1 MYNTRLFCLSILVV
15 LVAASLATTQWGTRP
30 DDMHIDQV
38 GYPSPGSPVSL
49 TFRVTGNPGPNLGY
63 QAAMSQGWRGIPIPG
78 GVVPLDPDAF
88 FFLTATNSL
97 PAVFSGFAGKL
108 NPLGIASGAI
118 NIPPFPAL
126 NGTSLYMAFVIYDT
140 KGKVQGISR
149 AHKFQI
155 LDRPQT
161 AVCGNTP
168 LNNIEVVDLD
178 GKTIVKAIPVGSF
191 AQAPYYDLSCK
202 HIIATTWAGWSYR
215 IDTLTNQIVNTVQI
229 TGNSCVGGAAVMTSK
244 GERYFVC
251 NTNAATPSICEID
264 SASFKEVK
272 NHLFPVNQERPA
284 GLAPRPFSSE
294 ALVTCFLSTT
304 GAIYK
309 FDVESG
315 AVATVV
321 APGTIDN
328 PQDAVWRP
336 QGDLVFVCEYGSA
349 TSTIATTPTIWAFD
363 SNFQLK
369 RKIKVGLKMP
379 AAAGIAMAPDG
390 SYFYCDVSGD
400 SNIAKVDCDPASP
413 GFGSVIKNIPIPGG
427 FTSGGWM
434 GRNYDG
440 SKAYAL
446 LTTGLGELNTVT
458 DKFSTSII
466 PTTSGAAIFNV
477 RHHRQDL

>member
-1 MYNTRLFCLSILVV
+1 MYPKLFCLWFLVL
-15 LVAASLATTQWGTRP
+15 LVAVSMASTQWGTRP
-30 DDMHIDQV
+30 DDMHIDQI
-38 GYPSPGSPVSL
+38 GYPSPGSPLSL

-88 FFLTATNSL
+88 FFLTATNAL
-97 PAVFSGFAGKL
+97 PGIFSGFAGKL
-108 NPLGIASGAI
+108 NPLGIATGAI
-118 NIPPFPAL
+118 NIPPIPAL
-126 NGTSLYMAFVIYDT
+126 NGLAMYMAFVIYDT
-140 KGKVQGISR
+140 KGVQGISR
-149 AHKFQI
+149 AHEFQI

-191 AQAPYYDLSCK
+191 AQAPFYDLSCN
-202 HIIATTWAGWSYR
+202 HIIATTWAGWT
-215 IDTLTNQIVNTVQI
+215 IKVDALTNQMLSTIQLS
-229 TGNSCVGGAAVMTSK
+229 GNSCVGGAAVMTSK

-251 NTNAATPSICEID
+251 NANAATPSICEID
-264 SASFKEVK
+264 AATFKEVN
-272 NHLFPVNQERPA
+272 NHLFPTNQERPA
-284 GLAPRPFSSE
+284 GMAPRPFSSE

-309 FDVESG
+309 FDVETG

-321 APGTIDN
+321 PPGTIDN

-336 QGDLVFVCEYGSA
+336 QGDLVFVAENGSA
-349 TSTIATTPTIWAFD
+349 TSTLATTPMVWAFD

-369 RKIKVGLKMP
+369 KKIKVGVNMP
-379 AAAGIAMAPDG
+379 SAAGIAMSPDG
-390 SYFYCDVSGD
+390 TFFYCDAMGD
-400 SNIAKVDCDPASP
+400 TNIAKVDCDPVSP
-413 GFGSVIKNIPIPGG
+413 GFGTVIKNIPIPGG
-427 FTSGGWM
+427 LTSGGWM

-440 SKAYAL
+440 TKVYAL
-446 LTTGLGELNTVT
+446 LTTGLGEIDTVT
-458 DKFSTSII
+458 DKFSTTIV
-466 PTTSGAAIFNV
+466 PTTTGAAIFNV